1 MAFNRHFSRSDLEEL
16 FDDSFELPGDFMF
29 GVANAAYQ
37 VEGGFNGPGEPLNNW
52 VEYERSGKVEP
63 SGEAIR
69 FWTDYPG
76 QVELAAGMNLNAFRL
91 GIEWARV
98 QPRSSVT
105 TGGAP
110 PFDQVAIETYS
121 DMIAAV
127 MGAGME
133 PVVTLHHFTHPY
145 WLGLDFWL
153 ERGKLEQFERYVG
166 EIATG
171 LNGLLVEKHGMRPI
185 KYWITLNEPNALSL
199 ATYLIRYFPHKK
211 SGVRKTG
218 RAWGNMIDAHCRAYD
233 TLHRVYGENG
243 WPRPSVSYNT
253 INLSVYLLDK
263 VMTDLLNA
271 RRNGVKQEDL
281 PAYLERGRKAWDE
294 EIARCPEVRKAPRWQ
309 MQLERLLVKV
319 TDRFFRLEDLQHGI
333 DAIYSSPNP
342 DKMDY
347 LAVDY
352 YDPFFRNMVK
362 APTIQDI
369 REKRFNLNTEFW
381 EQVLNPGGMYHYLK
395 AEVINGEG
403 LPLLILE
410 NGMCYKVYRGK
421 VEPRPDGA
429 TRDRFLQSY
438 IYEAMRAVK
447 DGLPLAGYFHWTM
460 VDNYE
465 WGSYEPRFGLFTV
478 DRSRSPVRISPVDA
492 WGVNAGKAYGEIVS
506 ALRSGNRERI
516 VAAFLRDD
524 W

>member
-1 MAFNRHFSRSDLEEL
+1 MEFNRHFSRGDLEEL
-16 FDDSFELPGDFMF
+16 FDDGFKLPDGFMF

-37 VEGGFNGPGEPLNNW
+37 VEGGLNGPGEPLNNW
-52 VEYERSGKVEP
+52 ADYERSGKVEP

-69 FWTDYPG
+69 FWTDYPEE
-76 QVELAAGMNLNAFRL
+76 VELAAGMNLNAFRL
-91 GIEWARV
+91 SIEWARV
-98 QPRSSVT
+98 QPRSSAT
-105 TGGAP
+105 AGGVP
-110 PFDQVAIETYS
+110 SFDRGAIEAYS

-133 PVVTLHHFTHPY
+133 PVVTLQHFTHPY

-153 ERGKLEQFERYVG
+153 EREKLEHFERYVE
-166 EIATG
+166 EIATC
-171 LNGLLVEKHGMRPI
+171 LNGFLVEKHQMRPV
-185 KYWITLNEPNALSL
+185 KYWVTLNEPNALAP
-199 ATYLIRYFPHKK
+199 ATYLIRYFPHRKG
-211 SGVRKTG
+211 GVRKSSL
-218 RAWGNMIDAHCRAYD
+218 AWGNMIDAHCRAYD
-233 TLHRVYGENG
+233 TLHHVYQEKR

-253 INLSVYLLDK
+253 THLSVYLLDK

-271 RRNGVKQEDL
+271 RRNGVEQKDL
-281 PAYLERGRKAWDE
+281 PSYLERGREAWDE
-294 EIARCPEVRKAPRWQ
+294 EIARCPEVRKAPRRHLL
-309 MQLERLLVKV
+309 LERLLVKA

-362 APTIQDI
+362 APTLQDI
-369 REKRFNLNTEFW
+369 REKRFNLNAELW
-381 EQVLNPGGMYHYLK
+381 EQVLNPRGMYHFLK

-410 NGMCYKVYRGK
+410 NGMCYKVYRGR
-421 VEPRPDGA
+421 VEQRPDRA

-447 DGLPLAGYFHWTM
+447 DGLPLTGYFHWTM

-478 DRSRSPVRISPVDA
+478 DRSRSPVRISPVDS
-492 WGVNAGKAYGEIVS
+492 WGINAGKAYGELVS
-506 ALRSGNRERI
+506 ALRSGDRERI
-516 VAAFLRDD
+516 VTAFLRDC